1 MMINF
6 QTEISISQYP
16 GLYDRLIPKN
26 HKLRRI
32 SEEIDFSMIED
43 ELIGK
48 YCLDNGRNAIPPMRL
63 IKYLILKEMYTL
75 SDVDL
80 VERSMYDMSFKFFLG
95 LTPEEDVIHPSSLTK
110 FRKIRLSDTDI
121 LSKLVNLSVGY
132 ALKKNV
138 IQTGTIIVDSTHTKS
153 RYNLKS
159 QREILVD
166 SCKDLRKAVYRV
178 DEGYKEKMPAKVTN
192 GLYEDQIDYARKLTS
207 LIQSDEAIMNN
218 PSVTEALNYVEEVI
232 VDNQE
237 HLAQSKDQDARLGHK
252 TADTSFFGYKTHI
265 ALTPER
271 IITAYAVTSGEKADG
286 KELDGL
292 ITLTEKTGIKV
303 DAVVGDSAYSEK
315 DNLEMTKEREI
326 RLVSKL
332 SESVTHGPRRNSS
345 GFVFNKDAGMY
356 VCKAGHM
363 SVKKAITGKKKREKT
378 GSTAVLSYYFE
389 VEKCKLCPYREG
401 CYKEGSKTKS
411 YSVTLMSKTHS
422 EQQAYQETEEFKA
435 LAKERYKIE
444 AKNSEL
450 KHGHGYAVASARG
463 LFGMQLQGAF
473 TIFAVNMKRIFT
485 LLGE

>member
-1 MMINF
+1 MINF
-6 QTEISISQYP
+6 QTEMSFSQYP

-26 HKLRRI
+26 HKLRHI

-110 FRKIRLSDTDI
+110 FRKIRLADTDI
-121 LSKLVNLSVGY
+121 LAKLVNLSVGY

-138 IQTGTIIVDSTHTKS
+138 IRTGTIIVDSTHTKS

-166 SCKDLRKAVYRV
+166 SCKNLRKAVYRI
-178 DEGYKEKMPAKVTN
+178 DEGYKERMPAKVTS
-192 GLYEDQIDYARKLTS
+192 GLYEDQIDYAKKLTT
-207 LIQSDEAIMNN
+207 LVRSDEAITDN
-218 PSVTEALNYVEEVI
+218 PTVTEALNYVEEVI

-237 HLAQSKDQDARLGHK
+237 HLAQSKDQDARVGHK
-252 TADTSFFGYKTHI
+252 TADTSFFGYKTHL

-271 IITAYAVTSGEKADG
+271 IITAYTVTSGEKADG

-292 ITLTEKTGIKV
+292 ITLTESAGIKV
-303 DAVVGDSAYSEK
+303 DSVVGDTAYSEK
-315 DNLEMTKEREI
+315 DNLEMAKEREI

-332 SESVTHGPRRNSS
+332 SESVTHSPNKSS
-345 GFVFNKDAGMY
+345 LNFVFNKDAGMY

-363 SVKKAITGKKKREKT
+363 SVKTSITGKKKREET
-378 GSTAVLSYYFE
+378 GSAAVRSYFFD
-389 VEKCKLCPYREG
+389 VEKCKVCPYREG
-401 CYKEGSKTKS
+401 CYKEGSRSKS

-422 EQQAYQETEEFKA
+422 EQQTYQETEEFKA

-450 KHGHGYAVASARG
+450 KHGHGYDVASGRG
-463 LFGMQLQGAF
+463 LFGMQL
-473 TIFAVNMKRIFT
+473 
-485 LLGE
+485 

>member
-1 MMINF
+1 MINF
-6 QTEISISQYP
+6 QTEMSFSKYAS
-16 GLYDRLIPKN
+16 LYDRIIPKN
-26 HKLRRI
+26 HMLRRI
-32 SEEIDFSMIED
+32 SEEIDFTMIED
-43 ELIGK
+43 ELISK
-48 YCLDNGRNAIPPMRL
+48 YCLDNGRNAIPPLRL
-63 IKYLILKEMYTL
+63 IKYLILKETYTL
-75 SDVDL
+75 SDVDV

-95 LTPEEDVIHPSSLTK
+95 LAPEDDVIHPSSLTK
-110 FRKIRLSDTDI
+110 FRKLRLSDTDI
-121 LSKLVNLSVGY
+121 LEKLVNLSVGF
-132 ALKKNV
+132 AIKKNV
-138 IQTGTIIVDSTHTKS
+138 IHSGTIIVDSTHTKS

-166 SCKDLRKAVYRV
+166 SCKDLRKSVYRI
-178 DEGYKEKMPAKVTN
+178 DEGYKEKMPAKVIS
-192 GLYEDQIDYARKLTS
+192 GHYEDQIEYARKLVG
-207 LIQSDEAIMNN
+207 LIQSDEPVANH
-218 PSVTEALNYVEEVI
+218 PAVKEALNYVEEVI
-232 VDNQE
+232 IDNQE
-237 HLAQSKDQDARLGHK
+237 HLAQSKDQDARVGHK
-252 TADTSFFGYKTHI
+252 TADTSFFGYKTHL

-271 IITAYAVTSGEKADG
+271 IITAYAVTSGEKPDG

-292 ITLTEKTGIKV
+292 ITLTEKAGIKV
-303 DAVVGDSAYSEK
+303 DAVVGDTAYSEK
-315 DNLEMTKEREI
+315 DNLKLAKERNI
-326 RLVSKL
+326 KLIAKL
-332 SESVTHGPRRNSS
+332 SEIITHSPNKSS
-345 GFVFNKDAGMY
+345 SNFVFNKDAGMY

>member
-6 QTEISISQYP
+6 QTEMSFSQYP
-16 GLYDRLIPKN
+16 GLYDRLIPKT

-80 VERSMYDMSFKFFLG
+80 VERSKYDMSFKFFLG

-237 HLAQSKDQDARLGHK
+237 HLAQSEDQDARLGHK

-303 DAVVGDSAYSEK
+303 DTVVGDSAYSEK